1 MGIRGLPKELHE
13 SGGVAGVSC
22 KEEGK
27 STHVDFLCRFFRLL
41 QARAF
46 HILQQHVKTGS
57 NSVTETPAP
66 ELQLETEVAA
76 RSRKRKNIAEHN
88 PSSNTPSL
96 DVTIPFDAKRTLDEL
111 IEDSIDR
118 LGYKKLFLNPD
129 GLSPVDMKNQQT
141 FRAIAFILDDIMSK
155 GFDKEATVIHVD
167 GSPSEQKRGEHRR
180 RNKTLERSL
189 NNLQTKDASDPD
201 AIVVV
206 TSDSDLMVY
215 EGIRHIMMPVGK
227 SRELQLFDKTKLLD
241 RLDLPSEQHLLLA
254 CIVTSNDYVK
264 NLPYFGLLRNCD
276 IIRDFDLTSL
286 GPLGGSRD
294 NNYRAEALMPFI
306 QQYLDEVRRQLGKR
320 KTKSTQQTSTRRQ
333 QQEII
338 QIAEYFRHAVTAF
351 VERMET
357 PLQVPL
363 EPDDE
368 SPHSHDIITTIL
380 QELYSRK
387 NQQQQSQQSRNDIH
401 TFIQRPPSEQVS
413 TVEPCS
419 AQYMDMDTNTN
430 IESELPSTSAHQ
442 GFEKVSKG
450 TRKRRRSLKH
460 QQRRKDRFKAKRSE
474 AKHKQWRQSQF
485 KSRTDI
491 QKRYSIKTVD
501 IHAAPKV
508 DEAELAKMTVPKPRV
523 RKQSTPSI
531 KSTDSSNDKDTSKA
545 TNGSSSQ
552 QKSSTNS
559 RQKNKK
565 RKPRKSKSAVCQLK
579 SGFSGTFATSTQTIG
594 SVHGCMR
601 RALLPAHETGRLA
614 LLDEKDI
621 QDMAARINSAVST
634 MAEARMFVFRA
645 VEIIILDKLLG
656 ASDGEDGSE
665 ALDAVAGEE
674 DAEATFDV
682 LELILEKN
690 AGTAIVKHLFSL
702 ILNGKIERG
711 PPTVKQ
717 ESKAAKEMSM
727 AAFHRLCQILPG
739 FQPVNKDSICLGRL
753 VVDAA
758 AEFSLQLRK
767 HFRDMP
773 FTIGRR
779 VLFDCLTLK

>member
-1 MGIRGLPKELHE
+1 MSLQGANELLHGCRIPKTSDNNLYIRSET
-13 SGGVAGVSC
+13 
-22 KEEGK
+22 K
-27 STHVDFLCRFFRLL
+27 STTSLTVPHT
-41 QARAF
+41 RAF
-46 HILQQHVKTGS
+46 HILRQRVKTGS

-66 ELQLETEVAA
+66 ELQLEIEVTA
-76 RSRKRKNIAEHN
+76 RSRKRKDIAEHN
-88 PSSNTPSL
+88 PSSYTPSL

-118 LGYKKLFLNPD
+118 LGYKKVFLNPD
-129 GLSPVDMKNQQT
+129 GLSPVDMKSQQT
-141 FRAIAFILDDIMSK
+141 FRAIAFILDDIVSK
-155 GFDKEATVIHVD
+155 AFDKKATVIRVD

-201 AIVVV
+201 AVVVV

-215 EGIRHIMMPVGK
+215 EGIRHIMMSVGK
-227 SRELQLFDKTKLLD
+227 TRELQLFDKTKLLN

-254 CIVTSNDYVK
+254 CIVTSNEYVK

-306 QQYLDEVRRQLGKR
+306 QQYLDE
-320 KTKSTQQTSTRRQ
+320 
-333 QQEII
+333 
-338 QIAEYFRHAVTAF
+338 
-351 VERMET
+351 
-357 PLQVPL
+357 
-363 EPDDE
+363 
-368 SPHSHDIITTIL
+368 
-380 QELYSRK
+380 ELYSRI

-413 TVEPCS
+413 TVEPCP
-419 AQYMDMDTNTN
+419 A
-430 IESELPSTSAHQ
+430 
-442 GFEKVSKG
+442 G
-450 TRKRRRSLKH
+450 
-460 QQRRKDRFKAKRSE
+460 
-474 AKHKQWRQSQF
+474 
-485 KSRTDI
+485 TDI
-491 QKRYSIKTVD
+491 QKRYSVRTVD

-531 KSTDSSNDKDTSKA
+531 KSTDSSNDKGTSKA

-552 QKSSTNS
+552 QKSRTNS
-559 RQKNKK
+559 RQMSEKK

-645 VEIIILDKLLG
+645 VEIMILDKLLG
-656 ASDGEDGSE
+656 GSEGEDGSE
-665 ALDAVAGEE
+665 ALGAVAGEE
-674 DAEATFDV
+674 DAEATFDA

-702 ILNGKIERG
+702 ILNGKSRAV
-711 PPTVKQ
+711 PQ
-717 ESKAAKEMSM
+717 QSSKS
-727 AAFHRLCQILPG
+727 
-739 FQPVNKDSICLGRL
+739 
-753 VVDAA
+753 
-758 AEFSLQLRK
+758 
-767 HFRDMP
+767 
-773 FTIGRR
+773 
-779 VLFDCLTLK
+779 